1 MFVVDAG
8 RIEWLLAAIRG
19 TPADDKTIPER
30 ICVACVEAMPVDGAA
45 LSLMAEE
52 GHRESVASS
61 DETAAMGEEL
71 EVTLGE
77 GPGVEA
83 FASGRPVLV
92 ADIGGPDRA
101 TWPTFADG
109 LAAIGTRA
117 VFAFPLQLG
126 AVRLGILT
134 LTRQSPGSLS
144 ADDLADALRVSDV
157 TALLLLGRKG
167 QLVED
172 FDERWLDG
180 STRTPEVHQATGMLI
195 SQLGIGAEEAFV
207 RLRAFA
213 FAADLE
219 LSQVA
224 GRVIARR
231 LTFSE
236 EDA

>member
-1 MFVVDAG
+1 VFVVDAG

-19 TPADDKTIPER
+19 TPADDETMPVR
-30 ICVACVEAMPVDGAA
+30 ICLACVEAMPVDGAS

-52 GHRESVASS
+52 GHRERVGSS

-92 ADIGGPDRA
+92 ADIEGPDGT

-109 LAAIGTRA
+109 LAAMGTRS

-126 AVRLGILT
+126 AVRLGLLT
-134 LTRQSPGSLS
+134 LTSRSPGSLS
-144 ADDLADALRVSDV
+144 ADDLADALRVADV
-157 TALLLLGRKG
+157 TSLLLLGREG

-172 FDERWLDG
+172 FDERWLDE
-180 STRTPEVHQATGMLI
+180 STWTPEVHQATGMLM
-195 SQLGIGAEEAFV
+195 SQLKMGAAEAFV